1 MNTVKKYSENREL
14 IQEFSKTFNIGVVD
28 ICNFI
33 SLSEEEINDYEFMK
47 GIKKGVKKLSD
58 KYHNQYILV
67 DTEYIKIERFEIDGY
82 NVYVYGE
89 SIEFYD
95 DCDYR
100 EEIELTYDSSR
111 WLSGIE
117 SHVTTLEDIEK
128 KIESRIVSVDEMK
141 KIFNENF
148 DAYRERFYH
157 HMFGV

>member
-1 MNTVKKYSENREL
+1 MKNFSGNREL
-14 IQEFSKTFNIGVVD
+14 IQEFSKTFNISAVD

-33 SLSEEEINDYEFMK
+33 SQSEEERNDHRFIKNLEN
-47 GIKKGVKKLSD
+47 GIKELSD

-67 DTEYIKIERFEIDGY
+67 ETEYIKIERFEIDDY
-82 NVYVYGE
+82 SVYVYGK

-117 SHVTTLEDIEK
+117 SYVTTVEDIEK

>member
-1 MNTVKKYSENREL
+1 M
-14 IQEFSKTFNIGVVD
+14 
-28 ICNFI
+28 
-33 SLSEEEINDYEFMK
+33 
-47 GIKKGVKKLSD
+47 
-58 KYHNQYILV
+58 V
-67 DTEYIKIERFEIDGY
+67 DTEYIKIERFEIDDY

>member
-1 MNTVKKYSENREL
+1 MKNFSENREI
-14 IQEFSKTFNIGVVD
+14 IQEFSKTFNISVVD

-33 SLSEEEINDYEFMK
+33 SLSEEEKNDYRFIKDLEN
-47 GIKKGVKKLSD
+47 GIKELSD
-58 KYHNQYILV
+58 KYRKQYILV
-67 DTEYIKIERFEIDGY
+67 DTEYIKIERFEIDDY

-117 SHVTTLEDIEK
+117 SYVTTVEDIEK

>member
-1 MNTVKKYSENREL
+1 MKNFSGNREL

-33 SLSEEEINDYEFMK
+33 SQSEDEKNDYRFIKDFEN
-47 GIKKGVKKLSD
+47 GIKKLSD
-58 KYHNQYILV
+58 KYRKQYILV
-67 DTEYIKIERFEIDGY
+67 DTEYIKIERFEIDDY

>member
-1 MNTVKKYSENREL
+1 MKNFSENREV
-14 IQEFSKTFNIGVVD
+14 IQEFSKTFNISVAD

-33 SLSEEEINDYEFMK
+33 RLSEEDKNGYEFMK
-47 GIKKGVKKLSD
+47 GIKNGIKELSD
-58 KYHNQYILV
+58 KYRNQYILV
-67 DTEYIKIERFEIDGY
+67 DTEYIKIERFEIDDY
-82 NVYVYGE
+82 NVYVYGK

-100 EEIELTYDSSR
+100 EEIELTYDVSR

-117 SHVTTLEDIEK
+117 FNVTTVEEIEK

>member
-1 MNTVKKYSENREL
+1 MKNFSENREL
-14 IQEFSKTFNIGVVD
+14 IQEFSKTFNIGVAD

-33 SLSEEEINDYEFMK
+33 SQSEDEKNDYRFIKDLEN
-47 GIKKGVKKLSD
+47 GIKKLSD
-58 KYHNQYILV
+58 KYRKQYILV
-67 DTEYIKIERFEIDGY
+67 DTEYIKIERFEIDDY

>member
-1 MNTVKKYSENREL
+1 MKNFSGNREL

-33 SLSEEEINDYEFMK
+33 SQSEDEKNDYRFIKDIEN
-47 GIKKGVKKLSD
+47 GIKKLSD
-58 KYHNQYILV
+58 KYRKQYILV
-67 DTEYIKIERFEIDGY
+67 DTEYIKIERFEIDDY

-117 SHVTTLEDIEK
+117 SHVTTVEDIEK
-128 KIESRIVSVDEMK
+128 KIESRIVSLDEMK

>member
-1 MNTVKKYSENREL
+1 MKNFSGNREL

-33 SLSEEEINDYEFMK
+33 SQSEDEKNDYRFIKDLEN
-47 GIKKGVKKLSD
+47 GIKKLSD
-58 KYHNQYILV
+58 KYRKQYILV
-67 DTEYIKIERFEIDGY
+67 DTEYIKIERFEIDDY

-89 SIEFYD
+89 SIEFYV

-111 WLSGIE
+111 WLSGIQ